1 MNDFSDLRG
10 KVAAITGGS
19 GIIGKTLA
27 RGLCNA
33 GVNVIILDYKA
44 ERGAM
49 TAKEITAGQES
60 GLATSFDANVIDRDS
75 LLRARDR
82 IREKFGSLDILI
94 NCAGGNKATAT
105 TAKEYIAGGEK
116 DLQGTFFD
124 LDIEGFD
131 GVFDL
136 NFKGTVL
143 PTMILAEDMVS
154 RGSGV
159 ILNISSMNGYRPLTK
174 IPAYSAAKAAI
185 NNLTQWLAV
194 HFAPAGVR
202 VNAIAPGFL
211 LTNQNRSS
219 FMTKNGWNDPR
230 VENNSATTYGRYAE
244 RRAGRY
250 NAIPL
255 SGPHLLDGCGD
266 TFRWRLS
273 ARVSDGTFSPALYYF
288 EKFYT
293 AQHGVP
299 GDLNGKIFLSY
310 RFDLRL

>member
-33 GVNVIILDYKA
+33 GINAIILDYKP
-44 ERGAM
+44 ERGKL
-49 TAKEITAGQES
+49 TAKEISAGAEGGTAICFAADVTDRES
-60 GLATSFDANVIDRDS
+60 LI
-75 LLRARDR
+75 RAREK
-82 IREKFGSLDILI
+82 IREKFGALDFLI

-105 TAKEYIAGGEK
+105 TAKEVIAESEK
-116 DLQGTFFD
+116 ELKGTFFD

-211 LTNQNRSS
+211 LTNQNR
-219 FMTKNGWNDPR
+219 FLLTDEKTGGMTPR
-230 VENNSATTYGRYAE
+230 GKKIISATPMGRYAE
-244 RRAGRY
+244 PEELVGTMLY
-250 NAIPL
+250 LL
-255 SGPHLLDGCGD
+255 SGASSFVTGVVIPVDGG
-266 TFRWRLS
+266 FS
-273 ARVSDGTFSPALYYF
+273 AYS
-288 EKFYT
+288 
-293 AQHGVP
+293 GV
-299 GDLNGKIFLSY
+299 
-310 RFDLRL
+310 